1 MDVLVRPVLRCVAL
15 GATLIS
21 VVACGIFTI
30 GPPSGPTIAVKN
42 DSGVGFVASEDD
54 GYGRRFFA
62 IDAGTQVTVDTTG
75 HENPPTDSVVLYDAA
90 CNQTQVV
97 RDDFLSGA
105 LITVAAGGA
114 VSVHTPYVFA
124 ENRPGAD
131 FTYGEDTCAAA
142 AAKLAAGP
150 VATS

>member
-1 MDVLVRPVLRCVAL
+1 MAVLVRPVLRCVAL

-21 VVACGIFTI
+21 VVACGIVTI
-30 GPPSGPTIAVKN
+30 GPPTGPTIAVKN
-42 DSGVGFVASEDD
+42 DSGVGLVASADD
-54 GYGRRFFA
+54 GHGPRFFA

-75 HENPPTDSVVLYDAA
+75 HENPPTDSVILYDAA

-105 LITVAAGGA
+105 LISVAGSGT
-114 VSVHTPYVFA
+114 VSVQSPYVLA
-124 ENRPGAD
+124 EDRPMAD
-131 FTYGEDTCAAA
+131 FRYGEDTCTAA

-150 VATS
+150 PAAS